1 MASSA
6 ITELRQLLNSTI
18 RITVADGRIFLGS
31 FIGTDQPMNILLTD
45 TQEFRLESPTTGD
58 NREDNELC
66 SGRFV
71 GQVLIPWKIVRKI
84 EVQEPAQFPQ
94 RTRTQPDYD
103 GYII

>member
-45 TQEFRLESPTTGD
+45 TQELRLESPATGD

-84 EVQEPAQFPQ
+84 EVQEPTQSQQ
-94 RTRTQPDYD
+94 RTRTQLDYD
-103 GYII
+103 GYIL